1 MSENKIKKRRGRILY
16 YSLDQ
21 VATLLDIDES
31 KVKYY
36 INLFSQYV
44 KLEIINKQARLHEK
58 EILKLEFL
66 IDLHSKGISNKQAEE
81 YFNNMAFDDF
91 DSKFDT
97 IIDPPSYEEL
107 LNSIKNIEH
116 IVSLQN
122 KNNINE
128 SYINILNEISGIKES
143 LNLTKDINN
152 LIEKLGKT
160 NNETIK
166 TITEL
171 ADNKNNELID
181 KITNLIKTADE
192 NRSNKDIAFI
202 NEVKK
207 NISILTSAYNIQ
219 SEMIAEQKENNFKL
233 NLINKITNFFKSKN
247 TNKVL

>member
-1 MSENKIKKRRGRILY
+1 MSENKIKRRRGRILY

-21 VATLLDIDES
+21 VATLLDMDES

-128 SYINILNEISGIKES
+128 SYINILNEISSIKES

-152 LIEKLGKT
+152 LIEKLEKT

-219 SEMIAEQKENNFKL
+219 SEMIAEQKDNNFIL
-233 NLINKITNFFKSKN
+233 YLINKITNFFKSEN

>member
-1 MSENKIKKRRGRILY
+1 
-16 YSLDQ
+16 
-21 VATLLDIDES
+21 
-31 KVKYY
+31 
-36 INLFSQYV
+36 
-44 KLEIINKQARLHEK
+44 
-58 EILKLEFL
+58 
-66 IDLHSKGISNKQAEE
+66 
-81 YFNNMAFDDF
+81 MAFDDF

-128 SYINILNEISGIKES
+128 SYINILNEISSIKES

-152 LIEKLGKT
+152 LIEKLEKT

-233 NLINKITNFFKSKN
+233 NLINKITNFFKSEN

>member
-1 MSENKIKKRRGRILY
+1 MSENKIKKRRGKILY

-81 YFNNMAFDDF
+81 YFNNVAFDDF
-91 DSKFDT
+91 DSRFDT

-107 LNSIKNIEH
+107 LKSIKNIEQ
-116 IVSLQN
+116 IVSLQG

-128 SYINILNEISGIKES
+128 SYINILNEISEIKEN
-143 LNLTKDINN
+143 LNLTQDMIN
-152 LIEKLGKT
+152 LVEKIEKI

-166 TITEL
+166 TISEL
-171 ADNKNNELID
+171 SDKKNNELIE
-181 KITNLIKTADE
+181 KITNLIKAADE
-192 NRSNKDIAFI
+192 NRSIKDIAFI

-207 NISILTSAYNIQ
+207 NMSILTSAYNIQ
-219 SEMIAEQKENNFKL
+219 VEMMSEKKENNLKL
-233 NLINKITNFFKSKN
+233 NLINKITNLFRSEN

>member
-21 VATLLDIDES
+21 VATLLDMDES

-128 SYINILNEISGIKES
+128 SYINILNEISSIKES

-152 LIEKLGKT
+152 LIEKLEKT

-233 NLINKITNFFKSKN
+233 NLINKITNFFKSEN

>member
-1 MSENKIKKRRGRILY
+1 MSENKIKRRRGRILY

-21 VATLLDIDES
+21 VATLLDMDES

-128 SYINILNEISGIKES
+128 SYINILNEISSIKES

-152 LIEKLGKT
+152 LIEKLEKT

-233 NLINKITNFFKSKN
+233 NLINKITNFFKSEN